1 MAMPVVN
8 RDIVDVNNAKSGN
21 IQKYYN
27 NVRLNKF
34 APMSQKSLMVGIND
48 LNTRMQAAEN

>member
-34 APMSQKSLMVGIND
+34 APMS
-48 LNTRMQAAEN
+48 